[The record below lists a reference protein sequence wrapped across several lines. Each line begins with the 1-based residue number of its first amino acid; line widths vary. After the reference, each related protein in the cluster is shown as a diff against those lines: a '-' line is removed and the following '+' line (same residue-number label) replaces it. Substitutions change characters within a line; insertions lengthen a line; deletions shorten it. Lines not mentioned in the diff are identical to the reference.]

1 MRTRGIYAAG
11 LHQTQHMHARIGG
24 ATENELARFWKRPGG
39 GHMTRHARTQDR
51 RAGHG
56 WPLMLVHACTRVAP
70 VPTAWRGEITST
82 WRGCRPAR
90 GLKGSL
96 DLQCTHST
104 DLSHSHLHPIRRS
117 ISIFSVVITPAN
129 QFQVRPP
136 RADHSPRTV
145 TREASSMPSLMSL
158 TPWRRKK
165 RAAGVAVRTRR
176 RGTSLGAL
184 WRRLVRTLTCTR
196 RPHY

>member
-1 MRTRGIYAAG
+1 
-11 LHQTQHMHARIGG
+11 
-24 ATENELARFWKRPGG
+24 
-39 GHMTRHARTQDR
+39 MTRTPTSYRREATSVLGHSSTRAHASASRQPGPP
-51 RAGHG
+51 A
-56 WPLMLVHACTRVAP
+56 
-70 VPTAWRGEITST
+70 PTAWRGGITST

-104 DLSHSHLHPIRRS
+104 DLSHSNLHPIRRS

-165 RAAGVAVRTRR
+165 RAAGVPARR